1 MPYGEINYKNVFKK
15 WKSKNQIIYTYFF
28 QGFFLLLWFE
38 KTKLNKQEK
47 K

>member
-1 MPYGEINYKNVFKK
+1 MEKSIIKMCLKSGNQKTKLYIHIFFKV
-15 WKSKNQIIYTYFF
+15 
-28 QGFFLLLWFE
+28 FFLLLWFE